1 MPLSRLNSERFTS
14 WATFRHTHR
23 LRQRFM
29 HLTHADAL
37 GAIWCSVS
45 CPRTSQQAAQKNPGI
60 QPSTSWLG
68 TTPYT
73 SWAKTDFAVLIIK
86 TRWSAHRV
94 CASGSILPAE
104 TGIMGHHDV
113 ISQQLMIYRR
123 LPETY
128 LIAADKDR
136 VLPIVTSFTGKNHLP
151 FPTQAGKSLTDR
163 SMTSSSRAVTQNAG
177 LLSQS
182 LSQGYGPVTTG
193 KTWQSL
199 ERQ

>member
-14 WATFRHTHR
+14 WATFRHTHTHR

-60 QPSTSWLG
+60 QPSTSWLV

-86 TRWSAHRV
+86 TRWSA
-94 CASGSILPAE
+94 
-104 TGIMGHHDV
+104 
-113 ISQQLMIYRR
+113 
-123 LPETY
+123 
-128 LIAADKDR
+128 
-136 VLPIVTSFTGKNHLP
+136 
-151 FPTQAGKSLTDR
+151 
-163 SMTSSSRAVTQNAG
+163 
-177 LLSQS
+177 QS
-182 LSQGYGPVTTG
+182 LRFWVHFTSRDRHYGSSWRYQSAAYDLPQTARDILDSCRQGPCVTNSHIIYWKEPSTFSHAG
-193 KTWQSL
+193 
-199 ERQ
+199 R

>member
-1 MPLSRLNSERFTS
+1 
-14 WATFRHTHR
+14 
-23 LRQRFM
+23 
-29 HLTHADAL
+29 
-37 GAIWCSVS
+37 
-45 CPRTSQQAAQKNPGI
+45 
-60 QPSTSWLG
+60 
-68 TTPYT
+68 
-73 SWAKTDFAVLIIK
+73 
-86 TRWSAHRV
+86 
-94 CASGSILPAE
+94 
-104 TGIMGHHDV
+104 MGHHDG

-177 LLSQS
+177 LLRQS

-193 KTWQSL
+193 KT
-199 ERQ
+199 

>member
-1 MPLSRLNSERFTS
+1 MPLSSLNSERFMS

-29 HLTHADAL
+29 HLTQTDAL

-60 QPSTSWLG
+60 QPPTSWLV

-94 CASGSILPAE
+94 CASGSISPAE

-113 ISQQLMIYRR
+113 ISQRRMIYRR
-123 LPETY
+123 LPETH
-128 LIAADKDR
+128 LIAADKDH

-151 FPTQAGKSLTDR
+151 FPTQAGKSLADR

-177 LLSQS
+177 ILSQS
-182 LSQGYGPVTTG
+182 LSQG
-193 KTWQSL
+193 
-199 ERQ
+199 